1 MESINNLFEV
11 EINGVTQAYPSIYTK
26 SDVFELL
33 SKLKHTVLAL
43 LDEEKTESPE
53 AKELTAFK
61 LDVLQ
66 AFRHEL
72 DDNRYGEYIDHDSA
86 EFNISYDNRIELSN
100 IDVNTDELENALER
114 AFERV
119 EAGN

>member
-1 MESINNLFEV
+1 MESVNR
-11 EINGVTQAYPSIYTK
+11 T
-26 SDVFELL
+26 FELCKESIKL
-33 SKLKHTVLAL
+33 SPSSIFSTDDVTKLIEQVKQDVLSL
-43 LDEEKTESPE
+43 IEEEKAAE
-53 AKELTAFK
+53 APELTAFK

-72 DDNRYGEYIDHDSA
+72 DDHSYGEYVDQDSA

-100 IDVNTDELENALER
+100 IDINVDELENALER

-119 EAGN
+119 EADN